1 MKPRVIHRAVVV
13 VAALPLLITS
23 ATGSIYSLLLEQGV
37 DAFWLLKIHTG
48 RFGVVNLQPYYSW
61 LLGVLTLLAIG
72 SGVLLLWP
80 RQGVR
85 LKAEDQAAPEDLN
98 QAGLFSLKAI
108 PGFVLQK
115 APNAR
120 SCCSGRRAGAAS
132 VWGDCASLQRKLGPE
147 FDILKVGP
155 LIKP

>member
-1 MKPRVIHRAVVV
+1 MKPSVMHRGVVV

-72 SGVLLLWP
+72 SGTLLLVGKP
-80 RQGVR
+80 R
-85 LKAEDQAAPEDLN
+85 
-98 QAGLFSLKAI
+98 
-108 PGFVLQK
+108 
-115 APNAR
+115 R
-120 SCCSGRRAGAAS
+120 SFKS
-132 VWGDCASLQRKLGPE
+132 
-147 FDILKVGP
+147 
-155 LIKP
+155 

>member
-48 RFGVVNLQPYYSW
+48 RFGIIDLQPYYSW

-72 SGVLLLWP
+72 SGVMLLMAKP
-80 RQGVR
+80 RH
-85 LKAEDQAAPEDLN
+85 
-98 QAGLFSLKAI
+98 
-108 PGFVLQK
+108 
-115 APNAR
+115 
-120 SCCSGRRAGAAS
+120 AS
-132 VWGDCASLQRKLGPE
+132 KS
-147 FDILKVGP
+147 
-155 LIKP
+155 

>member
-1 MKPRVIHRAVVV
+1 MREGTAVEHHADLAPGHVRAAHEAGFDHIQVHHQRIRAGTSADLGDGHAQEDAALAMKPRVIHRAGVV

-72 SGVLLLWP
+72 SGILLLVYKP
-80 RQGVR
+80 R
-85 LKAEDQAAPEDLN
+85 
-98 QAGLFSLKAI
+98 
-108 PGFVLQK
+108 
-115 APNAR
+115 R
-120 SCCSGRRAGAAS
+120 SFKS
-132 VWGDCASLQRKLGPE
+132 
-147 FDILKVGP
+147 
-155 LIKP
+155 